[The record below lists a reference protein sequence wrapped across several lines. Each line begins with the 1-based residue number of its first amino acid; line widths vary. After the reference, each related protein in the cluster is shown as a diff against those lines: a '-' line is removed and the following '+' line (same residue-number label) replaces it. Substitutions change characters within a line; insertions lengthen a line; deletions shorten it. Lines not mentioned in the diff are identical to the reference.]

1 MNVEIGTIVPLI
13 ACVVYLVLI
22 ALAARHGLR
31 KKVNQLFVW
40 YAFLLMMWSFGSFMI
55 HGAPISVDFL
65 FWNRFL
71 TVSAVFASVAMF
83 HFVRVFLGKSQ
94 PRLWLSLGYGL
105 CALFA
110 VLTIT
115 GYTVE
120 SAYYGDGSPH
130 QELGFAMVGAALIA
144 FSFSGAAIFN
154 LVQGYRRERDPFA
167 RNRIAY
173 PLAGISIAMVL
184 GVANVVPEWRWY
196 PIDHSG
202 NLINATLLSY
212 AILRYRLLDIGVV
225 FRSTLRYSLQTL
237 VLAGIFLLMGVIS
250 LAASDALDVMNW
262 GAAVVIALLLAIAL
276 PLLFRLV
283 RGSMSGMLAG
293 EHSDYRHVLRSTS
306 RAMSDMP
313 DLEKQASWLIDNLM
327 RTVDV
332 GKGGLFLLDEEEKR
346 YLPQALRGYN
356 DKAVSQMHLDSDNP
370 AVAYLAK
377 ADRCLTA
384 EDLERVPQL
393 RAMWK
398 LEREQLAELET
409 RVLVPVKVKD
419 KVIGVILL
427 GPKRLRKKMY
437 SVDELEF
444 IYTVANQAA
453 VAIEN
458 LRLYQETKDR
468 ADWMDMVNSLSR
480 AIGLSLDMTDVYDTF
495 TAALRKLVDFD
506 RISIAVPEGDNL
518 RFLAVSSEVPTELG
532 AGVSIPLK
540 KSVAAWVI
548 ANRSTNVENDF
559 AQERQFP
566 VDETHLRDGLRS
578 AIRVPLFY
586 KGEVFGTLNLTSR
599 HPNAYAD
606 KKRRVLLEQIAG
618 QVAVAIKNA
627 LLYEEAKRAYEETK
641 RAYEELNVAQE
652 YMVRSEKLRALG
664 EMAGGVAHDFNNV
677 LSIILGRAQ
686 LALDGVEDPRLKK
699 SLHAI
704 EQAALD
710 AAKTVRRLQ
719 EFTRVRTDTDFE
731 QVDVSHLVRSALQM
745 AEPRLRENREKDGV
759 DIEVSMDLN
768 TVNSVW
774 GDTAELRE
782 ALLNIIFNAVDAMP
796 EGGKLTIKAWQE
808 DNQVVLS
815 VADTGVGIPDKMIA
829 NVFDPFY
836 TTKGPDGMGLGL
848 SITYGIITR
857 HGGNV
862 DVESSLGNG
871 STFYVRLPLG
881 GKAMKNESSPGSPS
895 SPRKAK
901 ILLVD
906 DDPEV
911 SEVLGLMLDQIGNE
925 VTVVS
930 QGQEAIT
937 RFEQGDYD
945 LVITDL
951 GMPDISGW
959 EVAKAVKQKSPGTP
973 VVLITGWGVQLDSDQ
988 RNESGVDGV
997 ITKPFSKQVLSDEM
1011 ARLLKD
1017 VK

>member
-1 MNVEIGTIVPLI
+1 MSVDIGTIIPLA
-13 ACVVYLVLI
+13 ACAVYIVLI
-22 ALAARHGLR
+22 ALAVRQGR
-31 KKVNQLFVW
+31 NKRVNQLFIW
-40 YAFLLMMWSFGSFMI
+40 YILLLMMWSLGSFMI
-55 HGAPISVDFL
+55 HAKFPGMDPLV
-65 FWNRFL
+65 WNKL
-71 TVSAVFASVAMF
+71 LVVALIFVPVALF

-105 CALFA
+105 CAIFT
-110 VLTIT
+110 VLTIM
-115 GYTVE
+115 GYIVK
-120 SAYYGDGSPH
+120 SAYYVEGRMY
-130 QELGFAMVGAALIA
+130 QELGLIIWIMLPVGFAFAA
-144 FSFSGAAIFN
+144 AAIFN

-173 PLAGISIAMVL
+173 PLAGISIGTVL
-184 GVANVVPEWRWY
+184 LLSNVVPEWRWY

-202 NLINATLLSY
+202 NLINAALLSY

-237 VLAGIFLLMGVIS
+237 VLASIFLLLGVIS
-250 LAASDALDVMNW
+250 LAASKALDVMDW

-276 PLLFRLV
+276 PLVFRLV

-332 GKGGLFLLDEEEKR
+332 GKVGLFLLDEEEKR
-346 YLPQALRGYN
+346 YLPQAWRGYN

-409 RVLVPVKVKD
+409 RVLVPVKVKG

-532 AGVSIPLK
+532 AGVTIPLK

-599 HPNAYAD
+599 HPNAYVD
-606 KKRRVLLEQIAG
+606 KKRRILLEQIAG

-627 LLYEEAKRAYEETK
+627 LLFEEAKRAYEETK

-686 LALDGVEDPRLKK
+686 LALDGVEDPKLKK

-731 QVDVSHLVRSALQM
+731 QVDVSNLVRSALQM
-745 AEPRLRENREKDGV
+745 VEPRLRENREKDGV
-759 DIEVSMDLN
+759 DIEVSVDLN

-782 ALLNIIFNAVDAMP
+782 ALLNIIFNAIDAMP
-796 EGGKLTIKAWQE
+796 EGGRLNIKARQE

-815 VADTGVGIPDKMIA
+815 IADTGAGIPDKMIA
-829 NVFDPFY
+829 NVFDPFF

-881 GKAMKNESSPGSPS
+881 GKAMINETSPGSPS

-911 SEVLGLMLDQIGNE
+911 SEVLEMMLDQIGNE

-937 RFEQGDYD
+937 RFEPGDYD

-973 VVLITGWGVQLDSDQ
+973 VVLITGWGVQLDSEQ
-988 RNESGVDGV
+988 RSESGVDGV
-997 ITKPFSKQVLSDEM
+997 IAKPFSKQVISDEM

-1017 VK
+1017 IK

>member
-13 ACVVYLVLI
+13 ACIVYLVLI
-22 ALAARHGLR
+22 ALAARQGLR
-31 KKVNQLFVW
+31 SRLNQLFIW
-40 YAFLLMMWSFGSFMI
+40 YAFLLMMWSLGSFMI
-55 HGAPISVDFL
+55 HGYPISVDPL
-65 FWNRFL
+65 YWNRFL
-71 TVSAVFASVAMF
+71 IVSGVFASVALF
-83 HFVRVFLGKSQ
+83 HFVLVFLGKSQ

-105 CALFA
+105 CAVFTL
-110 VLTIT
+110 LTIL
-115 GYTVE
+115 GYTVK
-120 SAYYGDGSPH
+120 SAYYVDGRMY
-130 QELGFAMVGAALIA
+130 QELGFAMVGGALIA
-144 FSFSGAAIFN
+144 FAFSGAAILS

-173 PLAGISIAMVL
+173 PLAGIFIAL
-184 GVANVVPEWRWY
+184 LLSASNIVPEWKWY

-262 GAAVVIALLLAIAL
+262 GAAVVIALFLAIAL
-276 PLLFRLV
+276 PLLLRLV

-313 DLEKQASWLIDNLM
+313 DLDKQASWLIDNLM

-346 YLPQALRGYN
+346 YLPQAWRGYN

-409 RVLVPVKVKD
+409 RVLVPVKVKG

-518 RFLAVSSEVPTELG
+518 RFLAVSSEVTTELG
-532 AGVSIPLK
+532 AGVTIPLK

-782 ALLNIIFNAVDAMP
+782 ALLNIIFNAIDAMP
-796 EGGKLTIKAWQE
+796 EGGKLNIKARQE

-829 NVFDPFY
+829 NVFDPFF

-881 GKAMKNESSPGSPS
+881 GKAMINETSPGSPS

-911 SEVLGLMLDQIGNE
+911 SEVLEMMLDQIGNE

-930 QGQEAIT
+930 RGQEAIT

-973 VVLITGWGVQLDSDQ
+973 VVLITGWGVQLDSEQ

-997 ITKPFSKQVLSDEM
+997 IAKPFSKQVISDEM

-1017 VK
+1017 IK